1 MICLLKEQKPK
12 NNWESNVDLSQNLLR
27 YIETVTYGLCL
38 EKTLNDVHKLNPT
51 FFNFFFFLL
60 LKRKHHLRL
69 KWSWSDKCQ
78 TTQPSIQD
86 YPGYPKPPSVYS
98 SFGFVLVL
106 GGLCTLYKR
115 NLLRLT
121 IWDVPKSWIRGIN
134 EVDVGKLISIISFY
148 LYSLF
153 RCWDKKKCWNSFT

>member
-1 MICLLKEQKPK
+1 MSRK
-12 NNWESNVDLSQNLLR
+12 NIKWCTQTES
-27 YIETVTYGLCL
+27 Y
-38 EKTLNDVHKLNPT
+38 
-51 FFNFFFFLL
+51 FFQFFFLL

-153 RCWDKKKCWNSFT
+153 RCWDKKKMLKFIHLEGKCSPPPPQFDGTSVEICKS